1 MDSLSVPQARR
12 IALAATGF
20 ADPRPTGA
28 ITVRH
33 LRRVL
38 ERVALFQIDS
48 VNVLQRAHYLPL
60 YSRLGPYPTSLLDR
74 SAYGPHRRS
83 TGGIQLDPLQFS
95 GRLFEYWGHVA
106 SYLPV
111 ELHPLMQWRMKDV
124 HPWPGVQRIARAKPK
139 LMSVIRQEIAANGP
153 MTAAQLESDMERPS
167 GNWGWNWSDAKI
179 LLEWLFWRGEV
190 LVSKRNS
197 GFARL
202 YDVPER
208 VLPPEV
214 LAARR
219 PDDAAA
225 MRALVGLSARVM
237 GVANDVELR
246 DYFRIPLPGYRAAV
260 RELVDSGELIRVEI
274 EGSKGVSYLH
284 RDARMPRRVSAATLV
299 SPFDPIVWQRNRTER
314 LFDFNYRIEIYVPA
328 PKRIYGY
335 YVLPFL
341 LGDRLVA
348 RVDLKADRQTGVLQV
363 PGAYAEPG
371 APAHTAEALAAEL
384 VRLAGWLGLASVEPP
399 ARGDLAARLTDA
411 LKTASAL
418 EPRPTEPRP
427 TEPRPTEPRPLESS
441 PPQSGPQASVPPA
454 PRRARPGSRGSDRAR
469 VAAPPV

>member
-1 MDSLSVPQARR
+1 MDSLSVAQARR

-20 ADPRPTGA
+20 GDPRPTGA
-28 ITVRH
+28 ISVRH

-74 SAYGPHRRS
+74 AAYGPHRRG
-83 TGGIQLDPLQFS
+83 TGGVQLDPLQFS

-111 ELHPLMQWRMKDV
+111 ELHPLMQWRMKDD
-124 HPWPGVQRIARAKPK
+124 HPWPGVQRIAREKPK
-139 LMSVIRQEIAANGP
+139 LMSFIRDEIAANGP
-153 MTAAQLESDMERPS
+153 MTAAHLESDMPRPS
-167 GNWGWNWSDAKI
+167 GNWGWNWTDAKI
-179 LLEWLFWRGEV
+179 ILEWLFWRGDV

-214 LAARR
+214 LAAPR

-246 DYFRIPLPGYRAAV
+246 DYFRLPPAGYRAAIK
-260 RELVDSGELIRVEI
+260 ELVESGELIRVEVD
-274 EGSKGVSYLH
+274 GSKGVSYLH
-284 RDARMPRRVSAATLV
+284 RDARLPRRLTAATLV
-299 SPFDPIVWQRNRTER
+299 SPFDPIVWHRGRTER
-314 LFDFNYRIEIYVPA
+314 LFEFNYRIEIYVPA
-328 PKRIYGY
+328 PKRVYGY

-363 PGAYAEPG
+363 PAAYGEPG
-371 APAHTAEALAAEL
+371 APAHTADALAAEL
-384 VRLAGWLGLASVEPP
+384 VRLAGWLGLAAVEPP
-399 ARGDLAARLTDA
+399 IRGDLATRLAGA
-411 LKTASAL
+411 LKMVSAAG
-418 EPRPTEPRP
+418 T
-427 TEPRPTEPRPLESS
+427 
-441 PPQSGPQASVPPA
+441 GPGLA
-454 PRRARPGSRGSDRAR
+454 
-469 VAAPPV
+469 AAP

>member
-1 MDSLSVPQARR
+1 MDSLSAAQARR

-20 ADPRPTGA
+20 GDPRPTGA
-28 ITVRH
+28 ISVRH

-38 ERVALFQIDS
+38 ERVVLFQIDS

-74 SAYGPHRRS
+74 AAYGPRPRG
-83 TGGIQLDPLQFS
+83 TGVQLDPLQFS

-111 ELHPLMQWRMKDV
+111 ELHPLMQWRMKDD
-124 HPWPGVQRIARAKPK
+124 HPWSGVQRIAREKPK
-139 LMSVIRQEIAANGP
+139 LMTLIRDEIAANGP
-153 MTAAQLESDMERPS
+153 MTAADLESDMPRRS

-179 LLEWLFWRGEV
+179 ILEWLFWRGEV

-214 LAARR
+214 LAAPR
-219 PDDAAA
+219 PDNAAA

-246 DYFRIPLPGYRAAV
+246 DYFRLPLAGYRAAV
-260 RELVDSGELIRVEI
+260 KELVESGELIRVEI
-274 EGSKGVSYLH
+274 DGSKGVSYLH
-284 RDARMPRRVSAATLV
+284 RDARVPRRVSAATLV
-299 SPFDPIVWQRNRTER
+299 SPFDPIVWHRARTER
-314 LFDFNYRIEIYVPA
+314 LFAFNYRIEIYVPA

-348 RVDLKADRQTGVLQV
+348 RVDLKADRRMGVLQV
-363 PGAYAEPG
+363 PAAYGEPG
-371 APAHTAEALAAEL
+371 APAHMVDALAAEL
-384 VRLAGWLGLASVEPP
+384 VRLAEWLGLAAVEPP
-399 ARGDLAARLTDA
+399 TRGDLAVKLSGA
-411 LKTASAL
+411 LKTVGTAATGL
-418 EPRPTEPRP
+418 G
-427 TEPRPTEPRPLESS
+427 L
-441 PPQSGPQASVPPA
+441 A
-454 PRRARPGSRGSDRAR
+454 
-469 VAAPPV
+469 AAP

>member
-1 MDSLSVPQARR
+1 MDSLSVAQARR
-12 IALAATGF
+12 VALAATGF

-28 ITVRH
+28 ISVRH

-74 SAYGPHRRS
+74 AAYGPHRRG
-83 TGGIQLDPLQFS
+83 TGEIQLDPLRFS

-111 ELHPLMQWRMKDV
+111 ELHPLMQWRMKDD
-124 HPWPGVQRIARAKPK
+124 HPWPGVQRIAREKPK
-139 LMSVIRQEIAANGP
+139 LMALIRDELAANGP

-179 LLEWLFWRGEV
+179 ILEWLFWRGEV

-214 LAARR
+214 LAAPR

-246 DYFRIPLPGYRAAV
+246 DYFRLPVAGYRAAV

-274 EGSKGVSYLH
+274 DGSKGVFYLH

-299 SPFDPIVWQRNRTER
+299 SPFDPIVWHRDRTER
-314 LFDFNYRIEIYVPA
+314 LFGFNYRIEIYVPA

-348 RVDLKADRQTGVLQV
+348 RVDLKADRQTGALQV
-363 PGAYAEPG
+363 PGAYGEVG
-371 APAHTAEALAAEL
+371 APAHTAHALAAEL
-384 VRLAGWLGLASVEPP
+384 VRLAGWLGLTAVEPP
-399 ARGDLAARLTDA
+399 TRGDLAVKLSGA
-411 LKTASAL
+411 LKTVSAAG
-418 EPRPTEPRP
+418 TG
-427 TEPRPTEPRPLESS
+427 
-441 PPQSGPQASVPPA
+441 SGLA
-454 PRRARPGSRGSDRAR
+454 
-469 VAAPPV
+469 AAP

>member
-1 MDSLSVPQARR
+1 MDSLSVAQARR

-20 ADPRPTGA
+20 ADPRPPGA
-28 ITVRH
+28 ISVRH

-74 SAYGPHRRS
+74 AAYGPHRR
-83 TGGIQLDPLQFS
+83 GNGAIQLDPLQFS

-111 ELHPLMQWRMKDV
+111 ELYPLMQWRMKDD
-124 HPWPGVQRIARAKPK
+124 HPWPGVQRIAREKPK
-139 LMSVIRQEIAANGP
+139 LMAFVRDELAANGP
-153 MTAAQLESDMERPS
+153 MTAAQLESDVERPS
-167 GNWGWNWSDAKI
+167 GNWGWNWSDAKVI
-179 LLEWLFWRGEV
+179 LEWLFWRGEV

-208 VLPPEV
+208 ILPPEV
-214 LAARR
+214 LAAPR

-246 DYFRIPLPGYRAAV
+246 DYFRLPPAAYRSAV
-260 RELVDSGELIRVEI
+260 RELVESGELSRVEI
-274 EGSKGVSYLH
+274 DGSKGVSYLH

-299 SPFDPIVWQRNRTER
+299 SPFDPIVWHRNRTER
-314 LFDFNYRIEIYVPA
+314 LFHFNYRIEIYVPA
-328 PKRIYGY
+328 PKRVYGY

-363 PGAYAEPG
+363 PGAYGEPG
-371 APAHTAEALAAEL
+371 APTHTAGALAAEL
-384 VRLAGWLGLASVEPP
+384 VRLAGWLGLATVAPP
-399 ARGDLAARLTDA
+399 TRGDLAEKLAGA
-411 LKTASAL
+411 LKT
-418 EPRPTEPRP
+418 T
-427 TEPRPTEPRPLESS
+427 
-441 PPQSGPQASVPPA
+441 SVPEA
-454 PRRARPGSRGSDRAR
+454 SL
-469 VAAPPV
+469 V

>member
-1 MDSLSVPQARR
+1 MDSLSMAQARR

-20 ADPRPTGA
+20 GDPRPTGA
-28 ITVRH
+28 ISVRH

-74 SAYGPHRRS
+74 AAYGPHRRG

-111 ELHPLMQWRMKDV
+111 ELHPLMQWRMKDD
-124 HPWPGVQRIARAKPK
+124 HPWPGVQRIAREKPE
-139 LMSVIRQEIAANGP
+139 LMAFIRDELAANGP

-179 LLEWLFWRGEV
+179 ILEWLFWRGEV
-190 LVSKRNS
+190 LVSKRKS

-214 LAARR
+214 MAAPR

-246 DYFRIPLPGYRAAV
+246 DYFRLPVAGYRAAV
-260 RELVDSGELIRVEI
+260 MELVESGELIRVEI
-274 EGSKGVSYLH
+274 DGSKGVSYLH

-299 SPFDPIVWQRNRTER
+299 SPFDPIVWHRGRTER
-314 LFDFNYRIEIYVPA
+314 LFEFNYRIEIYVPA

-363 PGAYAEPG
+363 PGAYGEPG
-371 APAHTAEALAAEL
+371 APAHTADALAAEL
-384 VRLAGWLGLASVEPP
+384 ARMAGWLGLAAVEPP
-399 ARGDLAARLTDA
+399 NRGDLAAKLSSA
-411 LKTASAL
+411 LKTVSAAGTGL
-418 EPRPTEPRP
+418 G
-427 TEPRPTEPRPLESS
+427 L
-441 PPQSGPQASVPPA
+441 A
-454 PRRARPGSRGSDRAR
+454 
-469 VAAPPV
+469 AAP

>member
-1 MDSLSVPQARR
+1 MDSLSVAQARR

-20 ADPRPTGA
+20 GDPRPTGA

-74 SAYGPHRRS
+74 AAYGPHRRG

-95 GRLFEYWGHVA
+95 GRLFEYWGHVV

-111 ELHPLMQWRMKDV
+111 ELHPLMQWRMKDD
-124 HPWPGVQRIARAKPK
+124 HPWSGVERIAREKPK
-139 LMSVIRQEIAANGP
+139 LMALIRDELAANGP

-179 LLEWLFWRGEV
+179 ILEWLFWRGEV
-190 LVSKRNS
+190 LVSERNS

-214 LAARR
+214 LLAPR
-219 PDDAAA
+219 PDNAAA

-246 DYFRIPLPGYRAAV
+246 DYFRLPVAGYRAAV
-260 RELVDSGELIRVEI
+260 RELVDSGELIRVEVD
-274 EGSKGVSYLH
+274 GSKGGFYLH
-284 RDARMPRRVSAATLV
+284 RDARLPRRVAAATLV
-299 SPFDPIVWQRNRTER
+299 SPFDPIVWHRGRTER

-341 LGDRLVA
+341 LGDALVG
-348 RVDLKADRQTGVLQV
+348 RVDLKADRAASTLRVQAAHV
-363 PGAYAEPG
+363 EPG
-371 APAHTAEALAAEL
+371 VRKPEVATALAAEL
-384 VRLAGWLGLASVEPP
+384 ARMAAWLGLERVEIT
-399 ARGDLAARLTDA
+399 GVGNLAAA
-411 LKTASAL
+411 LK
-418 EPRPTEPRP
+418 R
-427 TEPRPTEPRPLESS
+427 
-441 PPQSGPQASVPPA
+441 
-454 PRRARPGSRGSDRAR
+454 SR
-469 VAAPPV
+469 

>member
-1 MDSLSVPQARR
+1 MDSLSVAQARR

-28 ITVRH
+28 ISVRH

-74 SAYGPHRRS
+74 AAYGPHRRGG
-83 TGGIQLDPLQFS
+83 GGIQLDPLQFS

-111 ELHPLMQWRMKDV
+111 ELHPLMQWRMKDD
-124 HPWPGVQRIARAKPK
+124 HPWSGVQRIAREKPK
-139 LMSVIRQEIAANGP
+139 LMSFIRDEIAANGP
-153 MTAAQLESDMERPS
+153 MTAAQLESDMPRPS

-179 LLEWLFWRGEV
+179 VLEWLFWRGEV

-208 VLPPEV
+208 VLPSEV
-214 LAARR
+214 IGAPR

-246 DYFRIPLPGYRAAV
+246 DYFRLPPAGYRAAV

-274 EGSKGVSYLH
+274 DGSKGVSYLH
-284 RDARMPRRVSAATLV
+284 RDARIPRRVSAATLV
-299 SPFDPIVWQRNRTER
+299 SPFDPIVWHRNRTER
-314 LFDFNYRIEIYVPA
+314 FFHFNYRIEIYVPE

-363 PGAYAEPG
+363 PAAYGEPG
-371 APAHTAEALAAEL
+371 APAHTADALAAEL
-384 VRLAGWLGLASVEPP
+384 VRLAGWLGLATVEAPT
-399 ARGDLAARLTDA
+399 RGDLATKLAGA
-411 LKTASAL
+411 LKSA
-418 EPRPTEPRP
+418 EAVGTG
-427 TEPRPTEPRPLESS
+427 
-441 PPQSGPQASVPPA
+441 SGLA
-454 PRRARPGSRGSDRAR
+454 
-469 VAAPPV
+469 AAP

>member
-12 IALAATGF
+12 IALAATGL

-33 LRRVL
+33 MRRVL

-74 SAYGPHRRS
+74 AAYGPHRRN
-83 TGGIQLDPLQFS
+83 TGIQLDPLRFS

-111 ELHPLMQWRMKDV
+111 ELYPLMQWRMQDD
-124 HPWPGVQRIARAKPK
+124 HPWPGVRRIAREKPK
-139 LMSVIRQEIAANGP
+139 LTAFIRDELAATGP
-153 MTAAQLESDMERPS
+153 LTAAQLESDMERPS
-167 GNWGWNWSDAKI
+167 GDWGWNWSDAKI
-179 LLEWLFWRGEV
+179 ILEWLFWRGEV

-214 LAARR
+214 LAAPR

-237 GVANDVELR
+237 GVANDLELR
-246 DYFRIPLPGYRAAV
+246 DYFRLPPAGYRAAV
-260 RELVDSGELIRVEI
+260 RELVESGELIRVEI
-274 EGSKGVSYLH
+274 EGSKGTSYLH

-299 SPFDPIVWQRNRTER
+299 SPFDPIVWHRNRTER
-314 LFDFNYRIEIYVPA
+314 LFEFTYRIEIYVPA

-371 APAHTAEALAAEL
+371 APAHAADALAAEL

-399 ARGDLAARLTDA
+399 TRGDLATRLAAA
-411 LKTASAL
+411 LKSESAP
-418 EPRPTEPRP
+418 EPDPRP
-427 TEPRPTEPRPLESS
+427 S
-441 PPQSGPQASVPPA
+441 AAPPA
-454 PRRARPGSRGSDRAR
+454 PRRARPAPRASDRTRA
-469 VAAPPV
+469 AAPPV